1 LKNKAKRAG
10 GMGQEEELLLSK
22 HKALSSN
29 PLPRKQNKTK
39 NPSIL
44 REPNVSEEEE
54 LTKHKVFLQSTKQI

>member
-1 LKNKAKRAG
+1 
-10 GMGQEEELLLSK
+10 MGQEEELLLSK